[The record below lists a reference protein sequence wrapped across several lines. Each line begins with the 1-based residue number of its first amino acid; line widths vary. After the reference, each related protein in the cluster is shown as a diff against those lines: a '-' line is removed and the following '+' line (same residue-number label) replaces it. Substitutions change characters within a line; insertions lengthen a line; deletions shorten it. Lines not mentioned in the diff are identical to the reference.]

1 MENLTLLTELEL
13 YDNQITTIEN
23 LDTLVNLELVEMLF
37 KTLSTYD
44 LSSIMCIYDWICV
57 SEC

>member
-37 KTLSTYD
+37 ETLSTYE
-44 LSSIMCIYDWICV
+44 LSNIMCIYDWICFL
-57 SEC
+57 EC